1 MYRASHSINVY
12 NSTTCTPTYHKP
24 PTRFGLY
31 ISGHLQ
37 AASVVHRV
45 ICLCKIGVWSVVLC
59 LMSVLTLLKLLKL
72 LCIVSIACTTVVFP
86 HLLSQ
91 LNLLCRIPGRNP
103 WRYFVVITSKML
115 GGLALLRPTIRVFH
129 LLWKDGNV

>member
-1 MYRASHSINVY
+1 MNVY
-12 NSTTCTPTYHKP
+12 NPTTCTPACQKTL
-24 PTRFGLY
+24 TRFDLY
-31 ISGHLQ
+31 IRQLHG
-37 AASVVHRV
+37 ASVVHRV